1 VLISA
6 RVPVRNVVDMA
17 EFAPQLLKDQE
28 EKRYESNRIN
38 EGRERKD
45 ESGEERNEESQ
56 PESANI

>member
-1 VLISA
+1 
-6 RVPVRNVVDMA
+6 MA